1 MQGFTLNFKKIKL
14 RNEEWIN
21 KTILQFFAKFHK
33 INLQFYMKTLA
44 KINMAPKVMSSLEND
59 FYKSL
64 DRVNFKEAKKF
75 LLLLNNTQEYI
86 FQNDMSFGRGESM
99 KNNVFIKAVLLC
111 LYFMEVI

>member
-21 KTILQFFAKFHK
+21 KTILHK